1 MKYKAIELNQ
11 QSQSFLITKLKA
23 STIIKIAQ
31 INRREHNNEDGVQRA
46 KRDKKIKEISLYCKD
61 PDAVFPTPII
71 IGTENNISLI
81 DDNIE
86 IDDNELIGEILDGQH
101 RILGIEKADM
111 LDEFVL
117 PVVIFNKITP
127 ENKVFIFT
135 TINSTQTKV
144 SPTEIYDLFGIVTG
158 KSPFK
163 LCYTIAEMF
172 LNDSESAFYKK
183 LKMKYKKQF
192 EEESLSL
199 GTFTNELL
207 SLISTEPQ
215 KDWINIKNTETLYD
229 SEKLPLRKY
238 FIRYVEEKEN
248 AAEEELEY
256 SKNILTLYKILFN
269 YFGAVKDVFPIEWDN
284 SDNFILSKTTGFGA
298 LIKLFPYLFKI
309 GQKNKTF
316 TYGFFYEQFS
326 KVKNYMIENKLDLTS
341 KQFPSSGQSQ
351 NDLKNIFIKAIE
363 LNNI

>member
-1 MKYKAIELNQ
+1 MKYKAIEFNHK
-11 QSQSFLITKLKA
+11 SQNFIITKLKA
-23 STIIKIAQ
+23 STIMKIAE
-31 INRREHNNEDGVQRA
+31 IKRKEHNSEDGVQRA
-46 KRDKKIKEISLYCKD
+46 KRDKKIKEISLYCQD

-71 IGTENNISLI
+71 IGTTHDIPVINDYVDI
-81 DDNIE
+81 DDKL
-86 IDDNELIGEILDGQH
+86 LIGEILDGQH
-101 RILGIEKADM
+101 RILGIEKAEM
-111 LDEFVL
+111 LDDFIL

-144 SPTEIYDLFGIVTG
+144 SSTEIYNLFGIVTG
-158 KSPFK
+158 KSPYK
-163 LCYTIAEMF
+163 LCHILAEMF

-183 LKMKYKKQF
+183 LKTNYKKQY

-199 GTFTNELL
+199 GTFIDELL

-215 KDWINIKNTETLYD
+215 KDWINIKNTEALYN

-248 AAEEELEY
+248 TEEELEY
-256 SKNILTLYKILFN
+256 SKNVLTLYKILFN
-269 YFGAVKDVFPIEWDN
+269 YFGAVKAVFPTEWED

-298 LIKLFPYLFKI
+298 LIKLFPHLFKI
-309 GQKNKTF
+309 GQEKKTF
-316 TYGFFYEQFS
+316 TYDFFYEQFS
-326 KVKNYMIENKLDLTS
+326 KVKNYMIENKLSLTS

-351 NDLKNIFIKAIE
+351 NDLKIIFMKAIN
-363 LNNI
+363 LNDI